1 MIIDTD
7 IKIGNRRTAVVHNRP
22 RPTMQNLSGE
32 AIRQHEQVV
41 EYRQRVN
48 ALSADLS
55 SAVQAL
61 SAANEEISRLN
72 CALDEAQQTNKALQD
87 ALDAYVKKSSVK
99 DKVKKGKRSRSEPES
114 MGTADSSDISGFV

>member
-32 AIRQHEQVV
+32 AIRQHEQVI

-61 SAANEEISRLN
+61 SAANEEIGRLN
-72 CALDEAQQTNKALQD
+72 RALDEAQQANKALQD
-87 ALDAYVKKSSVK
+87 ELDAYVKKTSVK
-99 DKVKKGKRSRSEPES
+99 DKVKKGKRSRSESEP
-114 MGTADSSDISGFV
+114 MGTTDSIDVSGSV